1 MDTDGKDALAVE
13 VTPEQWTDSEIFAS
27 LLDQIDGTVAP
38 VLRRAAASL
47 VRTKAISADTSLR
60 RCRAEFDVEVG

>member
-38 VLRRAAASL
+38 VMRRAAVSL
-47 VRTKAISADTSLR
+47 VRTKAISADTSCEDAAQSFTLR
-60 RCRAEFDVEVG
+60 